1 MVEVEVI
8 CVGDKD
14 YGGTTVADLAGVRD
28 WRDYGD
34 YGDNGI

>member
-8 CVGDKD
+8 CVWDKD
-14 YGGTTVADLAGVRD
+14 YGVTTVADLVGVRD

-34 YGDNGI
+34 NGI